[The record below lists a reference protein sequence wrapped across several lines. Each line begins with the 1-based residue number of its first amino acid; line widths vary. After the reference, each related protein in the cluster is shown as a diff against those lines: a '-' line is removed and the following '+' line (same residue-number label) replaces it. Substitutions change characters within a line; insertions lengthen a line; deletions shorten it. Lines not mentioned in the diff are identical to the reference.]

1 MNPMVVKLE
10 KEVSMLKKEITSLK
24 GQLEQQ
30 QQLSISD
37 SEYQNE
43 TIKES
48 FELTLEK
55 IDQQDLRENMEL
67 KRSNTQNAEEIERLR
82 E

>member
-1 MNPMVVKLE
+1 M
-10 KEVSMLKKEITSLK
+10 
-24 GQLEQQ
+24 EQQ